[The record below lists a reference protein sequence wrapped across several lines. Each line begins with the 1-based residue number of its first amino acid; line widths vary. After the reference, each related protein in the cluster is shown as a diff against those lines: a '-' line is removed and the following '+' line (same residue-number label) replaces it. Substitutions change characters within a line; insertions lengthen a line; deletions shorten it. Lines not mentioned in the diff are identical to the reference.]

1 MDVYGSQCG
10 LRWQMVLE
18 IELLDPRVAKER
30 KKKKIEKERK
40 KRKEIKK

>member
-18 IELLDPRVAKER
+18 IKLLDPRVAKER
-30 KKKKIEKERK
+30 KKRERK
-40 KRKEIKK
+40 KEKKEKK

>member
-18 IELLDPRVAKER
+18 IKLLDPCVAKER
-30 KKKKIEKERK
+30 KKRREKERK
-40 KRKEIKK
+40 KERRKIK